1 VSLVVFAVSASAAAA
16 RGWDPPVRVSA
27 PTVLDILAPMIG
39 YSSRGEAAIGF
50 NVQDADYVP
59 HATAWVALRSPG
71 RSPRTAQQVP
81 RALEVLDLA
90 YAGDTLEL
98 LTGTSPHGRSC
109 CFSAQLTRRAP
120 GSGFGRPRTLI
131 EGLTGAPT
139 GRLLAL
145 SDGRM
150 LALVATGHGV
160 WVAQATGTGRF
171 GRAVALSTT
180 GAKPQAVT
188 AAALPDGRYV
198 VAWTEEDGGRL
209 SVAAGAPGQLPH
221 GSRTAVVTPSGHR
234 ISELALAAGA
244 PPARRSPASA
254 SLAWIEGWTDAAGRY
269 RSRVMVQQLAPGA
282 APSALSGER
291 RFASGLK
298 LSGDARG
305 DQLIA
310 WKACGAG
317 CVVYAASRRAGGG
330 FGAAFRLAEID
341 ASETPQV
348 SVGPDG
354 AALAGWVT
362 AGRVVVTVRAARGG
376 GFGPGR
382 TLSRGLASNLAL
394 ASGPAGE
401 ALAVW
406 TQGTLAPQLDV
417 AVYRG
422 P

>member
-1 VSLVVFAVSASAAAA
+1 
-16 RGWDPPVRVSA
+16 
-27 PTVLDILAPMIG
+27 VLDILAPVIG

-50 NVQDADYVP
+50 DVQDADYVP
-59 HATAWVALRSPG
+59 HATAWLALRSPG

-81 RALEVLDLA
+81 SALEVLDLA

-98 LTGTSPHGRSC
+98 LTGTSPHGRPC
-109 CFSAQLTRRAP
+109 CRSVQLTKRAP
-120 GSGFGRPRTLI
+120 GSGFGRPQTLI
-131 EGLTGAPT
+131 EGLTGVPT
-139 GRLLAL
+139 ARLLAL
-145 SDGRM
+145 SDGPM
-150 LALVATGHGV
+150 LAMVATGQGV
-160 WVAQATGTGRF
+160 WVARSTGTGRF
-171 GRAVALSTT
+171 GRAVALTSA

-188 AAALPDGRYV
+188 AAALPDGRFV
-198 VAWTEEDGGRL
+198 VAWTDEDGGRVT
-209 SVAAGAPGQLPH
+209 VADGALGQPPG
-221 GSRTAVVTPSGHR
+221 GSRTAVVTPAGHR
-234 ISELALAAGA
+234 ISELALAAGP
-244 PPARRSPASA
+244 PPARRAPASA

-269 RSRVMVQQLAPGA
+269 RSRVMAQELAPGA

-291 RFASGLK
+291 RLASGLK

-310 WKACGAG
+310 WKACGAK
-317 CVVYAASRRAGGG
+317 CVAYAASRRAGGG
-330 FGAAFRLAEID
+330 FGAAFVLAEID

-354 AALAGWVT
+354 AALAGWVR
-362 AGRVVVTVRAARGG
+362 AGRVVVAARSAAGG

-394 ASGPAGE
+394 ASGPAAE

-406 TQGTLAPQLDV
+406 TQGTLAPQLDA

-422 P
+422 S